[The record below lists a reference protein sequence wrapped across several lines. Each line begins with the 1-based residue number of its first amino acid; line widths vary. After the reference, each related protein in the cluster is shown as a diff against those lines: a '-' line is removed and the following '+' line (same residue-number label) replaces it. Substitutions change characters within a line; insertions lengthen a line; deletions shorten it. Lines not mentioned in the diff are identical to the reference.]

1 MSKIPNIIT
10 SSYILLY
17 KFFLNPFNIKNLLNF
32 ICERSIGSLL
42 FKANTLAFHTGFQT
56 KKPYTWFLNTI
67 MVTGTGFGPVN
78 ACVKGMCVKPLHQPA
93 KNGGP
98 EWT

>member
-1 MSKIPNIIT
+1 MVV
-10 SSYILLY
+10 
-17 KFFLNPFNIKNLLNF
+17 NL
-32 ICERSIGSLL
+32 
-42 FKANTLAFHTGFQT
+42 
-56 KKPYTWFLNTI
+56 I

-93 KNGGP
+93 INGGP

>member
-1 MSKIPNIIT
+1 MVV
-10 SSYILLY
+10 
-17 KFFLNPFNIKNLLNF
+17 NL
-32 ICERSIGSLL
+32 
-42 FKANTLAFHTGFQT
+42 
-56 KKPYTWFLNTI
+56 I

-93 KNGGP
+93 VFKKSNGGP